1 MRDGVFL
8 LEVCQF
14 EVGRDLAELIVLFEQ
29 FGDFCLVGALVDLV
43 GAVELLDVVHQAQDA
58 VDLLLVLEP
67 RLLGTGQVDRLVH

>member
-1 MRDGVFL
+1 MRDRVLL

-14 EVGRDLAELIVLFEQ
+14 EVRRDLAELVVLFEQ
-29 FGDFCLVGALVDLV
+29 FGDLGLVGALVDLV